1 MSFLNKWH
9 WWLGDQHHIILVFE
23 VSSVAVESSL
33 TRQAESSLLNFC
45 SSISEASPSYN
56 LPNSRV
62 RCQGKFSFP
71 SAWDSLWK
79 CQLGQLTFWVIP
91 SALPSVTT
99 DRHIFCFCFSIWEVS
114 WSRAAILNSIWA
126 RDLMI
131 TLFVRSLIYYVTLFC
146 WKIHVEGGVVLLNTH
161 YILFSESHFFSHL
174 CCGKLMIW
182 GDEFYWLEKFTC
194 PLTGIVELASWAS
207 CNLSKL
213 GWLSLIE
220 FTNSTRST
228 RRQH

>member
-45 SSISEASPSYN
+45 SSISEASPSYS
-56 LPNSRV
+56 LPNLRV

-91 SALPSVTT
+91 SALPSRLLQQT
-99 DRHIFCFCFSIWEVS
+99 DTFFVSASLYEKLAGPGLQFWTQSGQGTWWSLCSWGLSDVRNSLLLKNTCRGWSGVAQHSLHIVLWIAFFQSPLLWETYYDMR
-114 WSRAAILNSIWA
+114 WWILLAGEVHMPSHWHSQT
-126 RDLMI
+126 RKL
-131 TLFVRSLIYYVTLFC
+131 
-146 WKIHVEGGVVLLNTH
+146 
-161 YILFSESHFFSHL
+161 SEL
-174 CCGKLMIW
+174 
-182 GDEFYWLEKFTC
+182 
-194 PLTGIVELASWAS
+194 
-207 CNLSKL
+207 
-213 GWLSLIE
+213 
-220 FTNSTRST
+220 
-228 RRQH
+228 